1 MGFYWISSETV
12 SLKKGR
18 GNLPKSKSKSTSNEG
33 QPIDVI
39 ICNSTSYVELLYLT
53 FRYDPIF
60 TQIYSSTNELR
71 PISLWKAINQ
81 ISSYP
86 ELEPSSSGIKTLEF
100 SRLINDDYIKNSK
113 RPIVI
118 FPEGT
123 TSNGK
128 ALLKFIPIFRDLTLP
143 SIKNIINIHIISVRY
158 DYNNFSPTIPVGNK
172 LWHLA
177 RLCGEF
183 KNTLKVRFL
192 NPEESPSSPNFNE
205 SSTLSQSASSSIL
218 KQQQYKQDEEI
229 DKVGFQIINLLGQ
242 LSRFRKTNL
251 GVEDKKQ
258 FLDYY
263 YGRKY

>member
-1 MGFYWISSETV
+1 SDQTDLSNLSFYIHLSPGTPRTF
-12 SLKKGR
+12 LYGILLDYR

-39 ICNSTSYVELLYLT
+39 ICNSTSYVELLYLA

-86 ELEPSSSGIKTLEF
+86 ELEPSSPGIKTLEF

-251 GVEDKKQ
+251 
-258 FLDYY
+258 
-263 YGRKY
+263 